1 MPLNEV
7 LTEDD
12 IALEL
17 KRYRAFSEAWRA
29 GKRGEDLPNI
39 PENRDCQRSNIVGL
53 VGTILHLLVWIAI
66 GLAQL
71 LRVHAVTAALS
82 ELRIKTDH
90 LSFEPRSCG
99 LNAAYTTL
107 GLARLA
113 MKDLVG
119 AIHSLDWSWRVH
131 PCPHNSS
138 YGLKRK
144 LALALSR
151 YPEAESTV
159 RDYVRIG
166 KKFAIW
172 PDHWAAPIEEM
183 KRA

>member
-1 MPLNEV
+1 MPVNEI

-12 IALEL
+12 IGLEL

-29 GKRGEDLPNI
+29 GKRGEDLPKI
-39 PENRDCQRSNIVGL
+39 PENRDRQRSNIIGL
-53 VGTILHLLVWIAI
+53 AGAILHFLVWMAI
-66 GLAQL
+66 GPAQL
-71 LRVHAVTAALS
+71 LRVHALTAALS

-113 MKDLVG
+113 MKDLAG
-119 AIHSLDWSWRVH
+119 AIHCLDSSWRVH

-144 LALALSR
+144 LALALSC

-166 KKFAIW
+166 KKFATW
-172 PDHWAAPIEEM
+172 PEDWAACTEQM